1 MNMENREKPSH
12 SFVSHSQLNQFSE
25 ESLRE
30 IKQELENK
38 IDREKDNR
46 TIKDWIGDPSICLP
60 VC

>member
-46 TIKDWIGDPSICLP
+46 MIKDWIGDPSICLP